1 MSTEPLEQSIATAH
15 SVLAG
20 VQTDQLDLQS
30 PCAKWKVSDVVNH
43 IVGGQ
48 RFFIDALQGR
58 QPDGTEADYASGD
71 FVASFDDLSRQ
82 CLAGFQADGALD
94 QTYTLP
100 FGEMPGSAVMGLAM
114 TDTFAHAWD
123 VAKATG
129 QDTDLNP
136 ELAAQLLQG
145 AQMMIQ
151 PAFRSEDGA
160 VFGPEQTAPEG
171 ASNADQLAAF
181 LGRTV

>member
-1 MSTEPLEQSIATAH
+1 MSTQPLEQSMATAR
-15 SVLAG
+15 SVLTG
-20 VQTDQLDLQS
+20 VNADQLDIQS
-30 PCAKWKVSDVVNH
+30 PCAQWKVRDVVNH

-48 RFFIDALQGR
+48 QFFINAMQGK
-58 QPDGTEADYASGD
+58 QPDGTEVDYASGD
-71 FVASFDDLSRQ
+71 FVATFDELSQQ
-82 CLAGFQADGALD
+82 CVGAFQADGALE
-94 QTYTLP
+94 QIVSLP
-100 FGEMPGSAVMGLAM
+100 FGDMPGRAVMGLAM
-114 TDTFAHAWD
+114 TDVFTHAWD
-123 VAKATG
+123 LAKATG

-136 ELAAQLLQG
+136 QLAGQLLQG

-171 ASNADQLAAF
+171 ASNADKLAAF